1 MESTTTLRYDSL
13 GDIRKEQTRLQHLRR
28 AARGHAVAD
37 EPGITP
43 IAKEDA
49 LGPSLRQEI
58 ITFVEQTERA
68 GVLLADEAERWAAQ
82 GILDYWTDVLERAG
96 VQRPAGVLAP
106 FDPQQLPD
114 IPDDKCPFVGLDAF
128 GESQASRFFGRSAAI
143 QDLLGFVEHHRLVAV
158 VGPSGSGKSSLVCAG
173 LVPLLRAAAERGS
186 TPWQILPTIVPGESP
201 DDALRAL
208 LGDSLAGNSA
218 ASSAERLLA
227 LGSGKRLLLIVDQF
241 EELFTVC
248 ESDEKRRAF
257 ASELVRLTTAPGG
270 QHTVILTIR
279 SDFEQQIASLPE
291 LHALYPAGRF
301 ALGVMM
307 EEELREAIEKP
318 ARAVNLRFEEGLVK
332 QILRD
337 VSAESAAL
345 PLLQFTLLQLWKRRR
360 GNLVLRD
367 SYDALHGAAGAVTE
381 VADQVFKNLKLP
393 EKQDVARRIFLRL
406 TYPKEGRFDVFRQ
419 RLRRSEIIRDERTDY
434 AEEVIRD
441 FVGAR
446 LLRRVPGQTADSEQI
461 EVAHE
466 ALVRNWQTLLGW
478 LEDSKHDVLTR
489 RRLDFMVEEWIRLG
503 ESDAGCLDAVQ
514 LREAKD
520 WVSSDKA
527 KLHGYHKRLPDLIA
541 RSSALV
547 DEQSKREARQRRR
560 TQLLVLSLSGAVGV
574 VAMVASL
581 IYAWS
586 NKRETAL
593 RKREAAIEKQQSQL
607 KSELASA
614 QQKTIQAMRLMSENP
629 LKALRLVS
637 EVSRASHYESRTML
651 YRALGQPLPKAKLS
665 GHSAAINRV
674 EVSPDGEYLLTAAED
689 RTVRLWNFLG
699 KTLSILSCHTQ
710 GANGARFH
718 PNFSDHRELLTFG
731 DDAKLL
737 RWTLSDSKQWEA
749 TDLKTGG
756 RASCTRSDVSF
767 PIVQQRAGS
776 DSNAFEDTG
785 VETRPILW
793 AEWSPDAKYIAYR
806 DDARSLR
813 YVSATDHRQKGVKLE
828 DAARAFFLPGEGA
841 TLVWQDS
848 EEGVHLCN
856 LAACQPLKI
865 GVPGVE
871 FRNLERLIG
880 RDGIAAF
887 SNPVRPSEKGGAQ
900 RTPKATPAQPEPAR
914 IWAFDRNGQP
924 RLGVDGFRHED
935 LLSISD
941 VSWSPDGNLLLVV
954 SRSSSAPTTDA
965 VNLWRIEKGSL
976 VRVPWGAS
984 TVPIPPVLPLQS
996 QTTLRANAP
1005 NAPNAP
1011 DALRQSQAP
1020 PRSPTR
1026 PSAQAA
1032 KAIFQVQFSPDG
1044 RYIVSCDKDRKV
1056 LLYER
1061 MAAGQGYRVSA
1072 ALGPFVRLWNRC
1084 GFSGD
1089 GKWVLLGNIGEPGM
1103 HVWDTAGHFVVDIAE
1118 GFPVPLPRTGYY
1130 LTQRL
1135 SQERIL
1141 WSFERPSVPMLVSAQ
1156 GNVNL
1161 AATDRNETKLV
1172 TASGNTLFLWTDK
1185 GEQAGRSRT
1194 LADPVLS
1201 LDMSDDGQR
1210 VLAVTGFPSRC
1221 WLWNLATESE
1231 PFALE
1236 SGSAST
1242 SCFFFHADGKVR
1254 IGGLVQTGEV
1264 VEWSD
1269 SGAPLPNR
1277 VNPKLETPNASALAV
1292 TISFPHNGNFLIVHT
1307 HSQIRKSLMFDW
1319 NGKLIKEL
1327 PRQSD
1332 SYLVDTADRGDSV
1345 VILDGK
1351 DLSRFDGK
1359 GNPLPL
1365 LVPDVVSFAEKPV
1378 LVVSETG
1385 RYVAAS
1391 DAAGVWVWDTKL
1403 NAAPRHL
1410 PHSSRVRKMM
1420 IHETVDA
1427 LATETERNQVLIWSL
1442 SSPQDLP
1449 QRRSTGRL
1457 LAVASETPELKSS
1470 TRPWL
1475 FTQDR
1480 DGTLLMWHLRDGSH
1494 RRFASLREE
1503 WAIGDAFVSPSLSFV
1518 VPTSSIRYS
1527 VDSSRR
1533 VRVSHRWPLDEA
1545 ILNKLTG
1552 AVLGSRVQVEDEED
1566 ALEKD
1571 ELQKQLLD

>member
-1 MESTTTLRYDSL
+1 MESTNTLRFDSL
-13 GDIRKEQTRLQHLRR
+13 GDIRKEQTRIQHLRR
-28 AARGHAVAD
+28 AARGQVVVA

-49 LGPSLRQEI
+49 LPSSLREEI
-58 ITFVEQTERA
+58 LAFVLRTEA
-68 GVLLADEAERWAAQ
+68 TGALLSDEAERWTAQ
-82 GILDYWTDVLERAG
+82 GVLDYWTDVLERAG
-96 VQRPAGVLAP
+96 APRPAGVLAP
-106 FDPQQLPD
+106 FDPQQLPE

-173 LVPLLRAAAERGS
+173 LVPLLRAAAERGA
-186 TPWQILPTIVPGESP
+186 TPWQILPTIVPGEAP

-208 LGDSLAGNSA
+208 LGDALAGNSA

-257 ASELVRLTTAPGG
+257 ASELVRLTTAPHG

-279 SDFEQQIASLPE
+279 SDFEQQIAALPE

-307 EEELREAIEKP
+307 EDELREAIEKP

-360 GNLVLRD
+360 GNLVLRE

-381 VADQVFKNLKLP
+381 VADEVFRNLKLP

-419 RLRRSEIIRDERTDY
+419 RLRRAEIIRDERADY

-441 FVGAR
+441 FVSAR
-446 LLRRVPGQTADSEQI
+446 LLRRVQGQTADSEQI

-478 LEDSKHDVLTR
+478 LEDSKHDVVTR

-503 ESDAGCLDAVQ
+503 EAEAGCLDAVQ

-527 KLHGYHKRLPDLIA
+527 KLHGYHRRLPDLIA

-547 DEQSKREARQRRR
+547 EEASKREARQRRR
-560 TQLLVLSLSGAVGV
+560 MQLFVLSLSGAIGA
-574 VAMVASL
+574 VAIVASL
-581 IYAWS
+581 VYAW
-586 NKRETAL
+586 NNRQETAL
-593 RKREAAIEKQQSQL
+593 RKREASIVNQQSQL
-607 KSELASA
+607 RSELASA
-614 QQKTIQAMRLMSENP
+614 QQKTMQALRLMRENP

-651 YRALGQPLPKAKLS
+651 YRVLGQPLPKAKLS

-674 EVSPDGEYLLTAAED
+674 EVSPQGDFLLTASED
-689 RTVRLWNFLG
+689 KTVRLWNFQG
-699 KTLSILSCHTQ
+699 STLSLLSCHTQ
-710 GANGARFH
+710 GVNGARFH
-718 PNFSDHRELLTFG
+718 PQFSEHRELLTYG

-737 RWTLSDSKQWEA
+737 RWTLSDTKQWEA
-749 TDLKTGG
+749 TDVKTGAP
-756 RASCTRSDVSF
+756 ASCLRRDASLSV
-767 PIVQQRAGS
+767 VQQRAGNDPS
-776 DSNAFEDTG
+776 LLEEASA
-785 VETRPILW
+785 ETKPIVW
-793 AEWSPDAKYIAYR
+793 AEWSPDGKFIAYR
-806 DDARSLR
+806 DDARVLR
-813 YVSATDHRQKGVKLE
+813 YVSASDSQQKGVKLE
-828 DAARAFFLPGEGA
+828 DAARAFFLPAEGA

-848 EEGVHLCN
+848 EDGVHLCN
-856 LAACQPLKI
+856 LEDCQPVKI
-865 GVPGVE
+865 GAPGQE
-871 FRNLERLIG
+871 FRSLERLSG
-880 RDGIAAF
+880 REGIATFGSPGKTPDKRSA
-887 SNPVRPSEKGGAQ
+887 
-900 RTPKATPAQPEPAR
+900 TPKSTATQPEPSV
-914 IWAFDRNGQP
+914 IWAYDRSGQP
-924 RLGVDGFRHED
+924 RLGVAGFRHED
-935 LLSISD
+935 LLSVSD
-941 VSWSPDGNLLLVV
+941 VSWSPDGKLLLTI
-954 SRSSSAPTTDA
+954 SRSAAAPMTDA
-965 VNLWRIEKGSL
+965 LQLWRIERGVL
-976 VRVPWGAS
+976 VKVPWGAS
-984 TVPIPPVLPLQS
+984 TIPIPPSLPLPPQS
-996 QTTLRANAP
+996 ASRASAASTQRPGPSFAAPRGTARPTT
-1005 NAPNAP
+1005 
-1011 DALRQSQAP
+1011 Q
-1020 PRSPTR
+1020 
-1026 PSAQAA
+1026 PS
-1032 KAIFQVQFSPDG
+1032 KSIFQAQFSPDG
-1044 RYIVSCDKDRKV
+1044 RYIVACDKERKV
-1056 LLYER
+1056 MLYER
-1061 MAAGQGYRVSA
+1061 TSAEQGYRVSA
-1072 ALGPFVRLWNRC
+1072 VLGPFVRMWNRC

-1089 GKWVLLGNIGEPGM
+1089 GKWVLLGNVGEPGM
-1103 HVWDTAGHFVVDIAE
+1103 QVWDTAGHFVVDIGD

-1130 LTQRL
+1130 LTQTL

-1141 WSFERPSVPMLVSAQ
+1141 WSFERPSIPMLVSAQ

-1185 GEQAGRSRT
+1185 GEQAGRTRT
-1194 LADPVLS
+1194 FADPVLS
-1201 LDMSDDGQR
+1201 LDMSEDGQR

-1221 WLWNLATESE
+1221 WLWNLASDSE
-1231 PFALE
+1231 PVFLE
-1236 SGSAST
+1236 SGSVST
-1242 SCFFFHADGKVR
+1242 GCFFFHAEGKVR
-1254 IGGLVQTGEV
+1254 IGGLIQSGEV
-1264 VEWSD
+1264 VQWTDGGER
-1269 SGAPLPNR
+1269 LPSR
-1277 VNPKLETPNASALAV
+1277 IDPKLVGDPATPVLV
-1292 TISFPHNGNFLIVHT
+1292 TISFPQRGSFVIVHT
-1307 HSQIRKSLMFDW
+1307 HAPLKKSLMFDW

-1332 SYLVDTADRGDSV
+1332 SYLVDTADQGDSV

-1351 DLSRFDGK
+1351 ELSRFDGK
-1359 GNPLPL
+1359 GNRLPL
-1365 LVPDVVSFAEKPV
+1365 LVPDVVSFADKPV
-1378 LVVSETG
+1378 LAMSETG
-1385 RYVAAS
+1385 RYIAAS
-1391 DAAGVWVWDTKL
+1391 DSSGVWVWDTKL
-1403 NAAPRHL
+1403 GAAPRHL
-1410 PHSSRVRKMM
+1410 AHSAAVRKIL
-1420 IHETVDA
+1420 IHETVEA

-1442 SSPQDLP
+1442 SSAQELP

-1457 LAVASETPELKSS
+1457 LAVASESPACKTSA
-1470 TRPWL
+1470 RPWL

-1480 DGTLLMWHLRDGSH
+1480 DGTLLMWHVREGEH
-1494 RRFASLREE
+1494 RRFASLRED
-1503 WAIGDAFVSPSLSFV
+1503 WSISDVFVSPSLSFV
-1518 VPTSSIRYS
+1518 VPTSNIRYS

-1533 VRVSHRWPLDEA
+1533 IRVSHRWPLDEA
-1545 ILNKLTG
+1545 ILHKLTG
-1552 AVLGSRVQVEDEED
+1552 AVLSSHSQVGDADE

-1571 ELQKQLLD
+1571 ELQKQLQD